1 MINVVKDDSFVEG
14 GRHFAMLEVRYPERS
29 EWNMTAFEAF
39 RDSELE
45 KIKAGAAGYS
55 RDKIFRQD
63 PFFRYFRKYKK
74 TFPVMM
80 QVESFLLKDRPF
92 GNDDP
97 INQVAFLTELKL
109 RGLVGTHDVDR
120 MQGDITIYCPAQ
132 KEPFSGM
139 HGQGTHVYPGDVTLK
154 DDIGPF
160 ASMIAGADD
169 RTCLGGGSLH
179 VAYLIF
185 GTPSHD
191 AGLYESTKEQLEEYI
206 ETLAP
211 GAAVE
216 YKFF

>member
-1 MINVVKDDSFVEG
+1 
-14 GRHFAMLEVRYPERS
+14 MLEVRYPERS
-29 EWNMTAFEAF
+29 EWDVEAFETL

-45 KIKAGAAGYS
+45 KIKAGAADYS
-55 RDKIFRQD
+55 RNEVFRQN

-74 TFPVMM
+74 SYPVMM

-109 RGLVGTHDVDR
+109 HGLVGTHDADK
-120 MQGDITIYCPAQ
+120 MHGDVIIYCPAE

-139 HGQGTHVYPGDVTLK
+139 HDQGTHVYPRDVTLK
-154 DDIGPF
+154 DDGGPI

-169 RTCLGGGSLH
+169 RTCLREGSLH
-179 VAYLIF
+179 VVYLIF

-191 AGLYESTKEQLEEYI
+191 AGMYENTRDQLQKYVR
-206 ETLAP
+206 TLAP
-211 GAAVE
+211 GAVME
-216 YKFF
+216 YGFF